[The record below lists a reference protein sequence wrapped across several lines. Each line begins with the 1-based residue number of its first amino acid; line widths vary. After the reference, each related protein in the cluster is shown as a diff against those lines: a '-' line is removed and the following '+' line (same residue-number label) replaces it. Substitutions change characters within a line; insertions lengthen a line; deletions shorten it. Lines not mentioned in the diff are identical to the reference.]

1 MKHHI
6 RRQRGKKR
14 KNQQKKRKNQ
24 RKNQKG
30 GGVELY
36 PMKMIRNLGLLAGG
50 LNFIMNPENRN
61 AVLSGLS
68 NVYDKMSTN
77 S

>member
-14 KNQQKKRKNQ
+14 KNQQKKQKNL
-24 RKNQKG
+24 KG

-61 AVLSGLS
+61 AVMSGLS
-68 NVYDKMSTN
+68 NVYDKISTN